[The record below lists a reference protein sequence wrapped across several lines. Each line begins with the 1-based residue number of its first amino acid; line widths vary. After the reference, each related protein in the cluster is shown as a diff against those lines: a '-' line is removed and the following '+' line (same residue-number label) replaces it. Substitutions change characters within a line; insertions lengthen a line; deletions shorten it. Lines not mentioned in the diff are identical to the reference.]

1 MSTAHHQKGES
12 DQEKRLDRLI
22 SLLKEP
28 DTNSE
33 NFQRIKED
41 ILSQRVFTDDKESNN
56 SGVKD
61 TIQHVH
67 DFLLAAKVCLM
78 SKFSL
83 N

>member
-1 MSTAHHQKGES
+1 M
-12 DQEKRLDRLI
+12 I
-22 SLLKEP
+22 SILKEP
-28 DTNSE
+28 DTTSE

-78 SKFSL
+78 SKSTL